1 MDPFDDLLRGV
12 RANGAVFGGS
22 VLSPPWALRFTDGAF
37 LTLCAPLR
45 GEGWLVPA
53 EGGPRRLTSGE
64 TAIVRGPEPFVF
76 TDDPSSPEGS
86 AGPVREVSC
95 GGPDADGGG
104 PDTADG
110 GVDGEGADG
119 RTVLM
124 AGAYRVPGEVPR
136 RLLQVLPPVLVV
148 PDGHHD
154 CSSMRGYL
162 ESQLSARLPGRQIVV
177 DRLLDWLLV
186 CTLRDWFDRP
196 EAASPAWYRALG
208 DEVVGPVLRAMHE
221 APDRAWT
228 LASLATVAGVSR
240 STFAKRFH
248 ELLGEP
254 PLAYLTEW
262 RMTLAVDLLGEPGA
276 TLASVARRVGY
287 ADPFGFSTAF
297 KRVRG
302 VSPSAYRAGNSGN
315 AGNKAADQPVFAG

>member
-53 EGGPRRLTSGE
+53 GGGPRRLAAGE

-76 TDDPSSPEGS
+76 TDDPSSAEGA
-86 AGPVREVSC
+86 AGAVQEVSC
-95 GGPDADGGG
+95 GGPGAAG
-104 PDTADG
+104 G
-110 GVDGEGADG
+110 GVDPADGGADG

-154 CSSMRGYL
+154 CAPMRRYL
-162 ESQLSARLPGRQIVV
+162 EAQLSAHLPGRQIVV

-208 DEVVGPVLRAMHE
+208 DEVVGPVLRAMHD
-221 APDRAWT
+221 APHRAWT
-228 LASLATVAGVSR
+228 LASLAAVAGVSR

-302 VSPSAYRAGNSGN
+302 VSPSAYRAGR
-315 AGNKAADQPVFAG
+315 KAADQPVFAS

>member
-22 VLSPPWALRFTDGAF
+22 VLSPPWALRFTDDAF
-37 LTLCAPLR
+37 LTLCVPLR
-45 GEGWLVPA
+45 GEGWIVLA
-53 EGGPRRLTSGE
+53 DGTARSLAQGE
-64 TAIVRGPEPFVF
+64 AAIVRGPEPFVF
-76 TDDPSSPEGS
+76 TDDPGAPEG
-86 AGPVREVSC
+86 AVREVTC
-95 GGPDADGGG
+95 GGA
-104 PDTADG
+104 G
-110 GVDGEGADG
+110 GVDGH
-119 RTVLM
+119 TVLM

-136 RLLQVLPPVLVV
+136 RLLRVLPPLLVV
-148 PDGHHD
+148 PDDHD
-154 CSSMRGYL
+154 CSAMHAYL
-162 ESQLSARLPGRQIVV
+162 EAQLTTGLPGRQIVV

-196 EAASPAWYRALG
+196 EAAPPAWYRALG
-208 DEVVGPVLRAMHE
+208 DEAVGPVLRAMHE
-221 APDRAWT
+221 APDRPWT
-228 LASLATVAGVSR
+228 LASLAAVAGVSR

-262 RMTLAVDLLGEPGA
+262 RMTLAADLLGEPGT

-287 ADPFGFSTAF
+287 ADPFGFSAAF

-302 VSPSAYRAGNSGN
+302 MSPSEYRDGAGRQASGRP
-315 AGNKAADQPVFAG
+315 DFAGRIG

>member
-53 EGGPRRLTSGE
+53 EGAPRRLSAGE

-76 TDDPSSPEGS
+76 TDDPSSPEGA

-104 PDTADG
+104 
-110 GVDGEGADG
+110 VDG

-148 PDGHHD
+148 PDDHD
-154 CSSMRGYL
+154 CTSMRGYL
-162 ESQLSARLPGRQIVV
+162 ESQLTAGLPGRQIVV

-196 EAASPAWYRALG
+196 EAASPAWYGALG

-221 APDRAWT
+221 APHRAWT
-228 LASLATVAGVSR
+228 LASLAAVAGVSR

-302 VSPSAYRAGNSGN
+302 VSPSAYRAGR
-315 AGNKAADQPVFAG
+315 KAVDQPVFAG

>member
-22 VLSPPWALRFTDGAF
+22 VLSPPWALRFTDDAF

-45 GEGWLVPA
+45 GEGWIVPA
-53 EGGPRRLTSGE
+53 DGAEARRVRAGE
-64 TAIVRGPEPFVF
+64 VAIVRGPGPFVF
-76 TDDPSSPEGS
+76 TDDPGAPEEL
-86 AGPVREVSC
+86 VREVSC
-95 GGPDADGGG
+95 GG
-104 PDTADG
+104 TG
-110 GVDGEGADG
+110 GVDGS
-119 RTVLM
+119 TVLM

-136 RLLQVLPPVLVV
+136 RLLRVLPPLLVV
-148 PDGHHD
+148 PDEHD
-154 CSSMRGYL
+154 CSSMRTYL
-162 ESQLSARLPGRQIVV
+162 EAQLTAGLPGRQIVV

-208 DEVVGPVLRAMHE
+208 DEVAGPVLRAMHE
-221 APDRAWT
+221 APDRPWT
-228 LASLATVAGVSR
+228 LASLASVAGVSR

-262 RMTLAVDLLGEPGA
+262 RMTLAADLLGEPGT

-287 ADPFGFSTAF
+287 ADPFGFSAAF

-302 VSPSAYRAGNSGN
+302 MSPSEYRDGAGRRA
-315 AGNKAADQPVFAG
+315 AGRPDFAGRIG

>member
-22 VLSPPWALRFTDGAF
+22 VLSPPWALRFTDDVF

-45 GEGWLVPA
+45 GGGWLVPA
-53 EGGPRRLTSGE
+53 EGGPRRLTAGE
-64 TAIVRGPEPFVF
+64 TAIVRGPDPFVF
-76 TDDPSSPEGS
+76 TDDPDSLEGV

-95 GGPDADGGG
+95 GGPDAAGPGDPAGGG
-104 PDTADG
+104 
-110 GVDGEGADG
+110 VDG

-148 PDGHHD
+148 PDDHHD

-221 APDRAWT
+221 APHRAWT
-228 LASLATVAGVSR
+228 LASLAAVAGVSR

-276 TLASVARRVGY
+276 TLASVAHRVGY

-302 VSPSAYRAGNSGN
+302 VSPSAYRAGR
-315 AGNKAADQPVFAG
+315 KAADQPVFAG

>member
-53 EGGPRRLTSGE
+53 EGGPRRLAAGE

-76 TDDPSSPEGS
+76 TDDPSSAEGA

-95 GGPDADGGG
+95 GSPDAAGGRSD
-104 PDTADG
+104 P
-110 GVDGEGADG
+110 VGEGVDG

-154 CSSMRGYL
+154 CAPMRRYL
-162 ESQLSARLPGRQIVV
+162 EAQLAAHLPGRQIVV

-208 DEVVGPVLRAMHE
+208 DEVVGPVLRAMHD
-221 APDRAWT
+221 APHRAWT
-228 LASLATVAGVSR
+228 LASLAAVAGVSR

-302 VSPSAYRAGNSGN
+302 VSPSAYRAGQ
-315 AGNKAADQPVFAG
+315 KAADQPVFAS

>member
-22 VLSPPWALRFTDGAF
+22 VLSPPWALRFTDDAF
-37 LTLCAPLR
+37 LTLCVPLR
-45 GEGWLVPA
+45 GEGVIVLA
-53 EGGPRRLTSGE
+53 DGTERRVVQNE
-64 TAIVRGPEPFVF
+64 TAIVRGPDPFVF
-76 TDDPSSPEGS
+76 TDAPGSPDRPELLRDVACTVPGGPAGPEEQAGPEG
-86 AGPVREVSC
+86 A
-95 GGPDADGGG
+95 
-104 PDTADG
+104 
-110 GVDGEGADG
+110 VDGS
-119 RTVLM
+119 TVLL

-136 RLLQVLPPVLVV
+136 RLLQVLPPLLVV
-148 PDGHHD
+148 PDAHD
-154 CSSMRGYL
+154 CSSMRTYL
-162 ESQLSARLPGRQIVV
+162 EAQLTAGLPGRQIVV

-208 DEVVGPVLRAMHE
+208 DAVTGPALRAMHE
-221 APDRAWT
+221 APQRPWT
-228 LASLATVAGVSR
+228 LASLASVAGVSR

-262 RMTLAVDLLGEPGA
+262 RMALAADLLGEPGA
-276 TLASVARRVGY
+276 TLASVAHRVGY

-302 VSPSAYRAGNSGN
+302 MSPSEFRDRVRAGDQVTG
-315 AGNKAADQPVFAG
+315 QPVFGGRAD